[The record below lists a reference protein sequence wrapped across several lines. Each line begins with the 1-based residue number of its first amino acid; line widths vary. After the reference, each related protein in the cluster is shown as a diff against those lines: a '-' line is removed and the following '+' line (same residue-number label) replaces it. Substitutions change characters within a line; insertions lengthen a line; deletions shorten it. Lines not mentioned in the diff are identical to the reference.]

1 MNSSGEPIPAGG
13 ELDRGKRDRKDMLL
27 YALLVIGITNL
38 VVGTFPLLH
47 IKGNWAVN
55 TLMFVPGLVALALRL
70 QGREG
75 FRSVGW
81 GSGRLIYWIWGMV
94 LPVIVLVVTLPIS
107 IGLGYVALAQGAS
120 TGAHLASHP
129 VKILENV
136 VIYTAISLPF
146 AFGEEF
152 GWRGYAQPKLVR
164 QYGLAGGLLLLG
176 IIWGLWHTPIYCF
189 ADAYPKHPFF
199 GPFVMTPIDNVL
211 AVVPMGWLYAKSKSI
226 WVPTLTHAFADVLWG
241 FSGLLFPATQEIESW
256 AVLQAAQLILS
267 VVLLVD
273 LNRQSKRADTS
284 RVSSPPSVA
293 VGGHA
298 APLSSSNVPLEF

>member
-1 MNSSGEPIPAGG
+1 
-13 ELDRGKRDRKDMLL
+13 
-27 YALLVIGITNL
+27 
-38 VVGTFPLLH
+38 
-47 IKGNWAVN
+47 
-55 TLMFVPGLVALALRL
+55 
-70 QGREG
+70 
-75 FRSVGW
+75 
-81 GSGRLIYWIWGMV
+81 LIYWIWGTL

-152 GWRGYAQPKLVR
+152 GWRGYAQAKLVR
-164 QYGLAGGLLLLG
+164 QFGLAGGLSLLG

-189 ADAYPKHPFF
+189 ADVYPNHPFL
-199 GPFVMTPIDNVL
+199 GPFVMTPIDNIL

-241 FSGLLFPATQEIESW
+241 FSGLLFPATQEIGSW
-256 AVLQAAQLILS
+256 AVLQVAQLILS
-267 VVLLVD
+267 IVLLVN
-273 LNRQSKRADTS
+273 LKGRPERADTNPS
-284 RVSSPPSVA
+284 FLPPSVA
-293 VGGHA
+293 VGGRA
-298 APLSSSNVPLEF
+298 APVSSSNAPLEY